1 LTDGDEGELVVNVKW
16 VNERSAL
23 NMWKL
28 VQNRGW
34 TASHKNSQ
42 ASITTKLC
50 TVYLQMRLLWLNR
63 GGITVSSGMRKNL
76 LQKDKVTSVL
86 FHCPGLIFFYFIY

>member
-1 LTDGDEGELVVNVKW
+1 LTDGDERELVVNVKW
-16 VNERSAL
+16 VNEHSAL

-34 TASHKNSQ
+34 TASHKKSQ

-50 TVYLQMRLLWLNR
+50 TVYLQMRMLRLNR
-63 GGITVSSGMRKNL
+63 GGIAISSGVGKNL
-76 LQKDKVTSVL
+76 LQKDKVTSLL
-86 FHCPGLIFFYFIY
+86 FHCPGLILFYFIY